1 MKTHQIRAVLF
12 EDMGWWCVQCLEH
25 DIAAQARTVSELVT
39 ELERVLSAH
48 VEVSAQLEHE
58 PFVDLPPAPQ
68 RFFDAYESSRT
79 PVEDER
85 RQAYGNE
92 QVLSIEPTIRY
103 AEPTL
108 LSR

>member
-1 MKTHQIRAVLF
+1 MKTHPRRSFRGYGLVVRPMPRAR
-12 EDMGWWCVQCLEH
+12 H
-25 DIAAQARTVSELVT
+25 RRTARTVSELVT

-85 RQAYGNE
+85 RQAYGNQ
-92 QVLSIEPTIRY
+92 QVLCIEPTIRY